1 MRTYFFFFFFL
12 VSCTKAV
19 PPTGPVE
26 SVNEPEAIPE
36 VVPVT
41 SMAPESIFLDIPMA
55 TATAMD
61 GESTPFDALEGGT
74 WKAPEN
80 ARWVK
85 AHFYFG
91 ERISLEKISF
101 TYCGED
107 KPNRIYGFINFDEQ
121 YANLVPENDVY
132 SVDIDP
138 IDARSLT
145 LNFGETQGVC
155 LKDIK
160 FVSKGQQVIFVTPRR
175 VAGTVSA
182 SSTLVPEEAYEAMN
196 LFDSRLE
203 YAWSSDDAAE
213 NVTLDFQFEEEQTIT
228 GLRLWNG
235 YQRSA
240 VHCWKNARPMTVR
253 FEAVGT
259 GAVQDAVLADKLGN
273 QEWDFGGAELTGT
286 DFRLTIVDAFAGKSY
301 QDMVV
306 SELRFMGGDT
316 GQFLIDSRAR
326 IAEKAQANEA
336 QFAEAGLA
344 HLLNA
349 SLQGEVEQGVQE
361 ESDEIETMDAG
372 MTLRLRSDGSFYFN
386 GNIFEADWEQG
397 LETTIQIFGLGNYHI
412 KSVGSDNITLRL
424 FGLLRELEE
433 EYPMGMD
440 CNGCGRD
447 CSQEIDES
455 GAKATM
461 FSDVVELIA
470 VGEGMYRLDDKDKTP
485 ELGFRRALL
494 QLEGE

>member
-1 MRTYFFFFFFL
+1 MRSCLLVFFL
-12 VSCTKAV
+12 VACAKVV
-19 PPTGPVE
+19 PPAEPVASVE
-26 SVNEPEAIPE
+26 SVEIPE
-36 VVPVT
+36 IVPVT
-41 SMAPESIFLDIPMA
+41 SMAPEMVFLDIPMA

-74 WKAPEN
+74 WRAPED
-80 ARWVK
+80 AQWVK
-85 AHFYFG
+85 THFYFG
-91 ERISLEKISF
+91 ESVSLEKISF
-101 TYCGED
+101 TFCGEEG
-107 KPNRIYGFINFDEQ
+107 PRRIYGFINFDEQ
-121 YANLVPENDVY
+121 YVGLSPENGSY
-132 SVDIDP
+132 SVEFDP
-138 IDARSLT
+138 VDARSLT
-145 LNFGETQGVC
+145 LNFGETKGVC

-160 FVSKGQQVIFVTPRR
+160 FESNGQQVLFVTPRR

-182 SSTLVPEEAYEAMN
+182 SSTLEPTDAYEAMN

-273 QEWDFGGAELTGT
+273 QEWDFGGDELTGT

-306 SELRFMGGDT
+306 SELRFMGGDK
-316 GQFLIDSRAR
+316 GQFLIDSRGR

-349 SLQGEVEQGVQE
+349 SLQGEVEQGVQVSE
-361 ESDEIETMDAG
+361 QVETMDAG

-386 GNIFEADWEQG
+386 GNIFEADWQQE
-397 LETTIQIFGLGNYHI
+397 LETTTQIFGLGNYHI

-424 FGLLRELEE
+424 FGLLRELKE

-494 QLEGE
+494 GLEGE